1 VRPAASPSESD
12 APITVEFVDQR
23 QPALYLN
30 GPVIRL
36 GRSPTADVVF
46 PPNDTAISANHA
58 KVVSQNGELIVF
70 DTESKNGVY
79 VNGGRVGRAKLN
91 PGDVVRL
98 GPTGPELR
106 FALSVGAEK
115 PSLAEALR
123 QGLTVGMQAVTDM
136 PSVGEAQ
143 VLGEYPLGARP
154 LRIGRAED
162 CDVRLDS
169 MHVSAH
175 HAEVVR
181 EPSGV
186 VRVRDL
192 RSTNGIFIGGARVTE
207 GVLPPGTD
215 LVVGPFFLRFTG
227 ATLRLFDTRSRSWI
241 DVVDVEHYIG
251 TNLILDGISLSVQPG
266 EFVGFLGPSGA
277 GKSMLLKAMCGSM
290 RATRGHIVVNGL
302 DYYQNYNELKHLVG
316 YVPQDDIIHT
326 QLTVEDTLRYAAALR
341 LPPELGKQ
349 FREKRVLDVLS
360 ALELQNHRHL
370 PAWRLSGGQRKRLSM
385 GVELLTEP
393 NLLYLDEPTAGLDP
407 NLEEKMMVLFRELAL
422 RGKTVCCVTHVL
434 DHIDLCDK
442 IALLYGGRLAYFGRP
457 QEALGYFGVRKLAD
471 AYHVLE
477 EHAPEHWRDELRR
490 RQQVRRP
497 TAVAPQV
504 AAAPPVR
511 RPRQRSGPG
520 PLRQLVTL
528 SRRYARI
535 LTEDP
540 KHSLI
545 LLLQAPVLGVL
556 VALATRGGPPAR
568 RPTSVMFLMLG
579 LAAFWFGCVNA
590 AREIT
595 KEAPVTARERM
606 VGVGVFP
613 YVLSKFLV
621 LQLLSLIQVAILLLV
636 VDWLGPPRQLAAD
649 GGRFAVVL
657 GGVPGAYWMALG
669 NLYLTALGGI
679 GLGLVISSVAG
690 NSDKAMSLVP
700 LALLPQILF
709 AGALDVPKAGTFTR
723 VAGYGVGVNWSY
735 DLFRRDIACTPEELV
750 LHRAPD
756 CLASFDPNKA
766 GDVMGHNAAP
776 GREIVLLVKDGLYST
791 NVDVAV
797 MAGMVAL
804 FFAVVLFLQ
813 WRKRPL

>member
-1 VRPAASPSESD
+1 MLPVASPSASD
-12 APITVEFVDQR
+12 APITVEFVDKS
-23 QPALYLN
+23 QPTLFLN

-58 KVVSQNGELIVF
+58 KLVCQNDELIVF

-79 VNGGRVGRAKLN
+79 VNGRRVGRAKLN

-106 FALSVGAEK
+106 FSLAPSADK
-115 PSLAEALR
+115 PSMAEALR
-123 QGLTVGMQAVTDM
+123 QGLTVGMQAVVDM

-143 VLGEYPLGARP
+143 VLGEFPLGATP
-154 LRIGRAED
+154 LRLGRAED

-175 HAEVVR
+175 HAEVTR
-181 EPSGV
+181 DPAGT

-192 RSTNGIFIGGARVTE
+192 GSTNGTFVGGQRIAD

-215 LVVGPFFLRFTG
+215 LILGPFFLRYTG
-227 ATLRLFDTRSRSWI
+227 TTLRLFDTRGRSWI

-251 TNLILDGISLSVQPG
+251 PNLILDGISLSVQPG

-277 GKSMLLKAMCGSM
+277 GKSMLLKSMCGSM
-290 RATRGHIVVNGL
+290 RASGGRIVVNGL
-302 DYYQNYNELKHLVG
+302 DYYENYAELKHLVG

-341 LPPELGKQ
+341 LPPELGTQ
-349 FREKRVLDVLS
+349 FREKRVLDVLAS
-360 ALELQNHRHL
+360 LELQNHRHL

-457 QEALGYFGVRKLAD
+457 SAALGYFGVRKLAD
-471 AYHVLE
+471 AYHILE
-477 EHAPEHWRDELRR
+477 EHSPEHWRDEFRR
-490 RQQVRRP
+490 RNSVPR
-497 TAVAPQV
+497 TGAAIPQV
-504 AAAPPVR
+504 TAPPPVR

-520 PLRQLVTL
+520 PVRQLVTL
-528 SRRYARI
+528 CRRYARI

-540 KHSLI
+540 KHTLI
-545 LLLQAPVLGVL
+545 LLLQAPILGVL
-556 VALATRGGPPAR
+556 IALATRGGQVAR
-568 RPTSVMFLMLG
+568 KPTSIMFLMLS

-590 AREIT
+590 AREIV

-613 YVLSKFLV
+613 YVLSKFVV
-621 LQLLSLIQVAILLLV
+621 LQFLSLVQVAVLLLI
-636 VDWLGPPRQLAAD
+636 VDWLGPPRQM
-649 GGRFAVVL
+649 GGEGGQVAVIL
-657 GGVPGAYWMALG
+657 GGVPGSYWLALL
-669 NLYLTALGGI
+669 NLYLTAVGGI
-679 GLGLVISSVAG
+679 GLGLVISSLVD
-690 NSDKAMSLVP
+690 NSDKAMSMVP

-709 AGALDVPKAGTFTR
+709 ANALDLPKTGTFTR
-723 VAGYGVGVNWSY
+723 IAGYVVGVNWSY
-735 DLFRRDIACTPEELV
+735 DLFRREIACTPEEMV
-750 LHRAPD
+750 MKKVPECMRAW
-756 CLASFDPNKA
+756 DPNNA
-766 GDVMGHNAAP
+766 GPSVPAALLD
-776 GREIVLLVKDGLYST
+776 RELVPLIKDGLYSMER
-791 NVDVAV
+791 DFAV
-797 MAGMVAL
+797 MVGMIAL
-804 FFAVVLFLQ
+804 FFLTVLLLQ
-813 WRKRPL
+813 WRKKPV